1 MGHIS
6 TCQTGQAPILISLS
20 ASAFIWYHKS
30 HSITMFR
37 LCLAVFASLV
47 VLGQCQ
53 DNGQEVA
60 FSAGLSHH
68 EYLQA
73 NTKVKYDTIF
83 TNVGG
88 GYDSTTGIFT
98 CPTPGLY
105 VFQFHALSHSTSQMW
120 LELHHNYNYVA
131 SIYGHVDNDYAA
143 GGNSVILRLAKNDQV
158 YILTTDASDLYGQP
172 AEVYGTFSGY
182 LISGVYEEFNVV
194 G

>member
-1 MGHIS
+1 MG
-6 TCQTGQAPILISLS
+6 
-20 ASAFIWYHKS
+20 

-120 LELHHNYNYVA
+120 LELHHN
-131 SIYGHVDNDYAA
+131 DNAA

-158 YILTTDASDLYGQP
+158 YILTTDA
-172 AEVYGTFSGY
+172 
-182 LISGVYEEFNVV
+182 
-194 G
+194 